1 MRKRKKNDYIYIAE
15 WKKSNVRRIDLEF
28 NITKEKD
35 LLDQLM
41 AQENM
46 SGYIKRLIRED
57 IGKSKINI

>member
-57 IGKSKINI
+57 IGKK